1 MFPCPAGILQA
12 SSATVAALRR
22 KRCGL
27 RCRPV
32 AGSACGSRGPRRRRR
47 AGTWPGAP
55 SGSCELRHRRAEW
68 SSAAASVWALRR
80 WESPAPSRI
89 SAAPAVVPAPGT
101 QILFPATTH
110 TNASSK
116 KAALVQPWWNLD
128 SATGSSMIL
137 TRNEWTKVNN
147 TAEIN
152 R

>member
-1 MFPCPAGILQA
+1 MKLKSMHVSLPSRNFASFLRYRGGAPPQA
-12 SSATVAALRR
+12 R

-116 KAALVQPWWNLD
+116 NAALVEFGFSD
-128 SATGSSMIL
+128 GF
-137 TRNEWTKVNN
+137 
-147 TAEIN
+147 
-152 R
+152 